1 MNRAGTNFST
11 RIVGNLRK
19 SPFLQTLPDQQCDR
33 TSLLDRNWF
42 VPGYADYRDS
52 VHGATVWSQWSGP
65 NGTNGHTVLHI
76 QYHSIQAHVGYYLS
90 DVNISSGEPGDGR
103 GFFVPARVP

>member
-1 MNRAGTNFST
+1 MRFHFTNNTTIQTIMNRAGTNFST

-52 VHGATVWSQWSGP
+52 VHGADSLEPVVRPERDQWSYRAAYP
-65 NGTNGHTVLHI
+65 
-76 QYHSIQAHVGYYLS
+76 
-90 DVNISSGEPGDGR
+90 
-103 GFFVPARVP
+103 VP